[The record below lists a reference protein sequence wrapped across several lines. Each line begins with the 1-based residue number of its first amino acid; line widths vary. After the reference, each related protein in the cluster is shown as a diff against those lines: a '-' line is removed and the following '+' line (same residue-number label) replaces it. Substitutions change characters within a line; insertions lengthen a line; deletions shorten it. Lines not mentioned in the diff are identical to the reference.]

1 MDEEFQGNLIVIGG
15 AEDKYGTRDILMS
28 LCSKIDKEKD
38 ELVVITTAT
47 QIPEEIGPMYK
58 EIFGDMGVKNIS
70 ILNIQKREE
79 AYEVSN
85 INMAKRASILYFSGG
100 DQLRLTSLLGGTP
113 IFDTIKDKFK
123 DGCIFAGTSAGA
135 SVMSDTMVVTGPND
149 ESPRKCTLKM
159 AAGFG
164 FVKGTIID
172 QHFAQRGRLGRLLT
186 GIAENPENIGIGID
200 ENTAI
205 VVNQKNE
212 FKVIGAGAVYVID
225 GRNISDNNV
234 SEQYPDEVL
243 SIFDVKLHVLKN
255 GDKFS
260 LAKRRPLRNSEK
272 KIHISQ
278 EK

>member
-15 AEDKYGTRDILMS
+15 AEDKYGTREILLN
-28 LCSKIDKEKD
+28 LCSKVDKEKD

-58 EIFGDMGVKNIS
+58 DIFGNMGVKNIS

-79 AYEVSN
+79 AYDSSN
-85 INMAKRASILYFSGG
+85 INMAKRAAILYFSGG

-113 IFDTIKDKFK
+113 IFETIKSKFK
-123 DGCIFAGTSAGA
+123 EGCIFAGTSAGA

-164 FVKGTIID
+164 FVKGAIID

-205 VVNQKNE
+205 IVNQQNE
-212 FKVIGAGAVYVID
+212 FTVIGGGAVYVID
-225 GRNISDNNV
+225 GKGISDNNV

-260 LAKRRPLRNSEK
+260 LSTRTPLRTGRIK
-272 KIHISQ
+272 SQ
-278 EK
+278 MSH